1 MPMAKPKKIRLPVK
15 PLEQNDMQSLLFA
28 GDAKGQIQVI
38 LNGIYP
44 IGSVALI
51 DPYSKI
57 QLDALEISVAQK
69 IASLQ
74 IITKPR
80 SNSPEFV
87 SYTLDTQI
95 LDDRK
100 EEIHS
105 ISQVQTQLNYLLQY
119 TKSTL
124 DVVKRHHDAYSGFT
138 KAIARQA
145 ANYITNHNGSV
156 YWIAVTNNRC

>member
-1 MPMAKPKKIRLPVK
+1 
-15 PLEQNDMQSLLFA
+15 MQSLLFA
-28 GDAKGQIQVI
+28 GDAKGHIQVI

-44 IGSVALI
+44 IGSAALTT
-51 DPYSKI
+51 DPYAKVE
-57 QLDALEISVAQK
+57 LDALEISAAHNM
-69 IASLQ
+69 ASLQ
-74 IITKPR
+74 VMTKPQ
-80 SNSPEFV
+80 SNAPEFV

-138 KAIARQA
+138 MAIARQA
-145 ANYITNHNGSV
+145 ANYITNHNGMGI
-156 YWIAVTNNRC
+156 WDWPRKGPCC